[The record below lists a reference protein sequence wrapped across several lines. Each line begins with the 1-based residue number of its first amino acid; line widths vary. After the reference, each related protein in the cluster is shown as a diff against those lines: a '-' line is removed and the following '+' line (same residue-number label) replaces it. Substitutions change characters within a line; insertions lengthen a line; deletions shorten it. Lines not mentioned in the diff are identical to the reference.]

1 MKPPKITC
9 RCCQGSGKID
19 LPADLFGTLK
29 RVRGARKPV
38 GTEDLME
45 PGIGRPAIANRLK
58 ELERNGLVVKAG
70 KRGKE
75 ILWMNACPQAAANG
89 QPE

>member
-19 LPADLFGTLK
+19 LPADLFDTLK

-45 PGIGRPAIANRLK
+45 PGIGRTAIANRLR

-75 ILWMNACPQAAANG
+75 ILWHNSKLSD
-89 QPE
+89 